1 MAVWCEN
8 LRVLTPP
15 LFSVRHEQGEL
26 TMQERTRQEDD
37 TPVLTAKDVEQA
49 QERLERFWQDAMRRA
64 EQVQAERE
72 RCAKR
77 AS

>member
-1 MAVWCEN
+1 
-8 LRVLTPP
+8 
-15 LFSVRHEQGEL
+15 
-26 TMQERTRQEDD
+26 MQERNSQEYG
-37 TPVLTAKDVEQA
+37 TPGTTALTAKDVEQA
-49 QERLERFWQDAMRRA
+49 QARLEPMWQDAMRRV

>member
-1 MAVWCEN
+1 
-8 LRVLTPP
+8 
-15 LFSVRHEQGEL
+15 
-26 TMQERTRQEDD
+26 MQEPTSQDHD